1 VTKARAVRPDQVPE
15 AFDEVA
21 DQYDLMVALNPGYHA
36 HLRRS
41 AQVLLDALDQPR
53 WPSGRDGGS
62 RAEPLRIVD
71 LGCGSGAS
79 SRALVTALEATGR
92 PWRLTG
98 VDASAGMLRVA
109 RSKPWPANV
118 RFVHARAEQLTALD
132 RVAGVAGVDEL
143 DGLDGLGAVDEVD
156 GVDGVDGCGGATG
169 LDALFAAYLVRNIAD
184 RDDLLRAI
192 HDALR
197 PGGVLVIHDYSV
209 VDSRRARAVWT
220 AVCWLV
226 VIPLGW
232 LTSRRTRLYRHLWR
246 SVMEMD
252 SMELLAARLEATGF
266 VGTRASTVR
275 GWQRGI
281 IHTVSA
287 RRAR

>member
-1 VTKARAVRPDQVPE
+1 MTDARAVPPGQIPE

-21 DQYDLMVALNPGYHA
+21 DRYDLMVALNPGYHA

-41 AQVLLDALDQPR
+41 AQVLLEALAEPG
-53 WPSGRDGGS
+53 WPPGRDGGS
-62 RAEPLRIVD
+62 RAEPLHIVD

-79 SRALVTALEATGR
+79 SRALVTTFEAIGR

-98 VDASAGMLRVA
+98 VDASAGMLGVA
-109 RSKPWPANV
+109 RSKRWPATV
-118 RFVHARAEQLTALD
+118 RFVNARAEQLTALT
-132 RVAGVAGVDEL
+132 AVDGE
-143 DGLDGLGAVDEVD
+143 DGL
-156 GVDGVDGCGGATG
+156 GGATG

-184 RDDLLRAI
+184 RDGLLRAV

-252 SMELLAARLEATGF
+252 SLELLAARLEAAGF
-266 VGTRASTVR
+266 VETRVRTVP